1 MLGLRLLLLILGA
14 TLVICLLGY
23 SLSKDRRWL
32 HIFNITLKA
41 SLALAII
48 LGLIFLLARF
58 VMI

>member
-32 HIFNITLKA
+32 DIFNFTLKA
-41 SLALAII
+41 SLALAVI

-58 VMI
+58 VLI